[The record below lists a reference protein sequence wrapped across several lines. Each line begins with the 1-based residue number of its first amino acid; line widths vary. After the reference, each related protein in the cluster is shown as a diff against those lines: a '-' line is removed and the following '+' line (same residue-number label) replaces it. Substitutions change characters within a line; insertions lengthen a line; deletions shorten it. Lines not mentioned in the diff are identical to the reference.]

1 MSAPLLPLLPTG
13 AVPRGVVLSWL
24 VLALLVVGALAG
36 LASGSPSAASGRGA
50 LGGADLIVTVARGLG
65 TSALVALFGT
75 LLALLLGVAWG
86 SLAAVMPRRVESFLL
101 RTVDVAAT
109 APWTILVV
117 TLVVMVRAAR
127 PSLPSF
133 LAELLDS
140 RLLVVLC
147 IAGIEWLTLARV
159 VHARLAALRRRSF
172 VESARMLGV
181 PWRHVLVRH
190 VLPHTYAPLV
200 AYGVLALPS
209 ALAGESFLSFLG
221 FGVESPHVSLG
232 TLVAAGARSMS
243 VAPLALL
250 LPAGTL
256 VAATVALHVAGAHL
270 RDRLRPDRSS

>member
-1 MSAPLLPLLPTG
+1 MSTAATTVRGLRHST
-13 AVPRGVVLSWL
+13 PRGVALAWL
-24 VLALLVVGALAG
+24 VLALLVMGALAG
-36 LASGSPSAASGRGA
+36 LASGATTSSAAAA
-50 LGGADLIVTVARGLG
+50 LGGADLVVTVARGLG
-65 TSALVALFGT
+65 TTTLVALFGT

-86 SLAAVMPRRVESFLL
+86 SVAAVMPRRVESFLL
-101 RTVDVAAT
+101 RTVDVLAT

-159 VHARLAALRRRSF
+159 VHARLAALRRRGF
-172 VESARMLGV
+172 VETARMLGV
-181 PWRHVLVRH
+181 PWRHVLARH
-190 VLPHTYAPLV
+190 VLPHTMAPLV

-232 TLVAAGARSMS
+232 TLVAAGARAMS

-270 RDRLRPDRSS
+270 RDSLK